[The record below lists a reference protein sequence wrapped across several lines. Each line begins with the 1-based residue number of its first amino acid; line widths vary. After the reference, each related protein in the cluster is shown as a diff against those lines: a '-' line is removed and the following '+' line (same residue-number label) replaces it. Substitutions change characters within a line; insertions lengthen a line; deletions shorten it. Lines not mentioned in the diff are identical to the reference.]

1 LDDRPTARGTP
12 IAIPAIG
19 TGATLSAIVDA
30 ARAVRADLVGAR
42 GGALAAALV
51 PLQEALGVP
60 IAIVAED
67 ADRARQIVHDLDFH
81 NSAAG
86 REAQETLFFPGYELG
101 PYDALIPDRRTSM
114 RRAAV
119 LFRLAVVRGW
129 RFLVAPADAFVRRV
143 APRDD
148 FEAACL
154 PIAAGDAIDRSALA
168 AVLER
173 GGYGRAP
180 LVEEPGTYALRG
192 AVVDVFPPYLERPL
206 RLELDGDVVERL
218 RAFDPET
225 QIGAEPLAEAWVH
238 PVRLSLGPA
247 DDLERAAAAARI
259 RAICDAVDQPT
270 ARTDRLIDDLL
281 EGRVFVGAEGFAP
294 AFHEPLFDLLSYL
307 PQEARFC
314 VDNPAGVRLAWQK
327 GAAALDREHA
337 RAAERGEPSFPPSR
351 HALSPAQIEEA
362 IAPRVAV
369 ASHRL
374 AVIDDALHPLER
386 CAAPIELG
394 AEGTD
399 ELGEHLRRI
408 SAPGEAVDVLGPLV
422 GHLAALVEEGYR
434 TAIVAHTA
442 GLAARLASMLRERGF
457 PIAEQAP
464 DLARSRPH
472 VEVVVG
478 ELARG
483 AVLPGEGLC
492 WIAEEEIFGR
502 RARRHGGGRSTRQT
516 FADLSALKPGDLVV
530 HKEHGVGRYE
540 GLVRQ
545 RVREA
550 EVDFLLIAYRDGD
563 KLYVPIHRLSGV
575 QKYRCEGE
583 GAQRLDKLGGQT
595 FSKTRAKA
603 ERGALELAAKLL
615 DLYAKREIAE
625 KAPLAAADA
634 LYGEFEAAFPFEE
647 TADQARAIDEVMAD
661 LEAPRSM
668 DRLICG
674 DVGFGKTEVALRAAF
689 RTVMSGRQVAVLV
702 PTTVLAQ
709 QHFQSFKARFADY
722 PVRVAMLS
730 RFRTDAENEATALG
744 LKDGAI
750 DIAIGTHRL
759 LSKDV
764 HFKRLGLL
772 VVDEEHRFGVA
783 HKERIRALKAAVD
796 TLVMTATPIPRTLHM
811 AFAGLRDLSLI
822 ATAPIDR
829 RPIRTLVCHD
839 DGELL
844 RGAIERELARGGQV
858 YFVHNRVKDIGKIAE
873 RVASLVPSARLAVGH
888 GQMREETLERVMLDF
903 VAGQYDVLV
912 CTSIIESGLDI
923 PRANTIVINRAD
935 TFGLAQL
942 YQLRGRVGRSSA
954 QAYAYLVVPP
964 IASLSEE
971 ARERVETLARYTDLG
986 AGFSVATMDLEI
998 RGAGNLLGAEQSG
1011 DIAGVGFE
1019 MYLELLGEAT
1029 ARLKGEEVAAD
1040 LEPEMTFEEPG
1051 FFPEELIPDVGQR
1064 LKYYKRLASARG
1076 EAEVDAIA
1084 AEMIDLFGP
1093 LSAPAEVAVSGM
1105 KAKALARQL
1114 RVAGVEVSARRLVV
1128 HLGADSRVSPDAVL
1142 ALVRGAEGTVRLT
1155 PDLKVVGAFPK
1166 GAEGGVEGAIRTLRA
1181 LAAYEISTR

>member
-1 LDDRPTARGTP
+1 MDDPATDRRTSAA
-12 IAIPAIG
+12 IAAIG
-19 TGATLSAIVDA
+19 GGTRLSAVAEA
-30 ARAVRADLVGAR
+30 AKAGRADLVGAR

-51 PLQEALGVP
+51 PIQEALGAPVVV
-60 IAIVAED
+60 IVED
-67 ADRARQIVHDLDFH
+67 ADRARRLVHDLDFH
-81 NSAAG
+81 NAAAG
-86 REAQETLFFPGYELG
+86 RGPAETVLFPGYELG
-101 PYDALIPDRRTSM
+101 PYDALVPDRRTSM

-129 RFLVAPADAFVRRV
+129 RFLVAPADGIVRRV
-143 APRDD
+143 APRGD

-154 PIAAGDAIDRSALA
+154 PIARGDRVDRGALA

-192 AVVDVFPPYLERPL
+192 AVVDLYPPYLERPV
-206 RLELDGDVVERL
+206 RLEFDGDVVERL
-218 RAFDPET
+218 RAIDPET
-225 QIGAEPLAEAWVH
+225 QTGADPVDEVWVH
-238 PVRLSLGPA
+238 PVRPSLRPSGDA
-247 DDLERAAAAARI
+247 ERAAAADRV
-259 RAICDAVDQPT
+259 RAACDAVDMPTSRT
-270 ARTDRLIDDLL
+270 ARLIEDLL
-281 EGRVFVGAEGFAP
+281 AGRVFVGAEGFAP
-294 AFHEPLFDLLSYL
+294 AFHAPLGDLLSYL
-307 PQEARFC
+307 PADAVFC
-314 VDNPAGVRLAWQK
+314 ADNPAGVRLEWAK
-327 GAAALDREHA
+327 GAASLAREHA
-337 RAAERGEPSFPPSR
+337 RALERGDPAFPPEL
-351 HALSPAQIEEA
+351 HALSPEEA
-362 IAPRVAV
+362 EAAV
-369 ASHRL
+369 AARLAIAAHRL
-374 AVIDDALHPLER
+374 AVVDDASHPLER
-386 CAAPIELG
+386 CATPLDLG
-394 AEGTD
+394 AEATD
-399 ELGEHLRRI
+399 DLGERLRRTC
-408 SAPGEAVDVLGPLV
+408 APGEAADLLVPLV
-422 GHLAALVEEGYR
+422 RHLSALVDEGYR

-442 GLAARLASMLRERGF
+442 GLADRLAAMLKERSF
-457 PIAEQAP
+457 RVDEPAP

-483 AVLPGEGLC
+483 ALLPADGLC

-502 RARRHGGGRSTRQT
+502 RARRHAGGRSARPT
-516 FADLSALKPGDLVV
+516 FADLSALATGDLVV

-545 RVREA
+545 RVRDA
-550 EVDFLLIAYRDGD
+550 EVDFLLVSYRDGD
-563 KLYVPIHRLSGV
+563 KLYVPIHRLSSV
-575 QKYRCEGE
+575 QKYRSEGE
-583 GAQRLDKLGGQT
+583 GAPRLDKLGGQT

-603 ERGALELAAKLL
+603 ERGALELAARLL
-615 DLYAKREIAE
+615 DLYAKREVAE
-625 KAPLAAADA
+625 KAPIAAADA
-634 LYGEFEAAFPFEE
+634 LYREFESAFPFEE
-647 TADQARAIDEVMAD
+647 TPDQARAIEEVTAD
-661 LEAPRSM
+661 LEAPRAM

-689 RTVMSGRQVAVLV
+689 RTAMSGRQVAVLV

-709 QHFQSFKARFADY
+709 QHYQSFKSRFADY

-730 RFRTDAENEATALG
+730 RFRTDSENEEAARG
-744 LKDGAI
+744 LKDGTI
-750 DIAIGTHRL
+750 DIAVGTHRL

-772 VVDEEHRFGVA
+772 VIDEEHRFGVA
-783 HKERIRALKAAVD
+783 HKERIRALRASVD
-796 TLVMTATPIPRTLHM
+796 TLIMTATPIPRTLHM

-822 ATAPIDR
+822 ATAPVDR

-844 RGAIERELARGGQV
+844 RAAIEKEIARGGQV

-873 RVASLVPSARLAVGH
+873 RVASLVPTARLAVGH

-942 YQLRGRVGRSSA
+942 YQLRGRVGRSNA

-964 IASLSEE
+964 IASLSED
-971 ARERVETLARYTDLG
+971 ARERVETLARYSDLG
-986 AGFSVATMDLEI
+986 TGFSVATMDLEI

-1011 DIAGVGFE
+1011 DVAGVGFE
-1019 MYLELLGEAT
+1019 MYLELLAEAT

-1040 LEPEMTFEEPG
+1040 VEPEMTFDAPG
-1051 FFPEELIPDVGQR
+1051 YFPEELIPDVGQR

-1076 EAEVDAIA
+1076 EGEVDEAA

-1093 LSAPAEVAVSGM
+1093 LPPPAALAVEGM
-1105 KAKALARQL
+1105 KVKALARAL
-1114 RVAGVEVSARRLVV
+1114 RVAGVEVNARRLVI

-1142 ALVRGAEGTVRLT
+1142 ALVRTAEGAVRLT
-1155 PDLKVVGAFPK
+1155 PDLKVVVAFPK
-1166 GAEGGVEGAIRTLRA
+1166 GAEGGVAGAIRTLRA
-1181 LAAYEISTR
+1181 LLTSGA